1 MVATSVST
9 PPRQVRKCESPQSVK
24 LRKKPQRRPL
34 CDFQARWEKL
44 EQHWKQSCGS
54 HMTDNGEVFDWLEYK
69 PDTQAVGCKLCAK
82 YIAEG
87 PCKPSHRKNT
97 WACYTAMPTIGNE
110 SCAAQKP
117 VSYIQQPS
125 HILGTAVHWNLTGFI
140 QGQQHGIASAAR
152 TMSLL
157 RHSGITCHHHLNM

>member
-1 MVATSVST
+1 MVAKSVST

-44 EQHWKQSCGS
+44 GQHWKQSCGS

-97 WACYTAMPTIGNE
+97 WACYTPMPNIGSE
-110 SCAAQKP
+110 FLQHKTSIVHSTAFAYVGDGCALELDRLHSRTTTRYSICSP
-117 VSYIQQPS
+117 NNVSIETQWHNVPPPS
-125 HILGTAVHWNLTGFI
+125 E
-140 QGQQHGIASAAR
+140 
-152 TMSLL
+152 
-157 RHSGITCHHHLNM
+157 